1 MEQYVLHT
9 WYLPQNKMVP
19 NKVISHFCQ
28 KVVCYLASVKLGKF
42 EIKEIQK
49 LMQKRI
55 HTKYTR

>member
-1 MEQYVLHT
+1 
-9 WYLPQNKMVP
+9 MVP

-55 HTKYTR
+55 HTKYTL